1 MMRMIHPGKKA
12 ILNIGSGDGL
22 SVLDYPFFDGT
33 VCCALRANNKLYIL
47 TCSHILTKGN
57 YANYDGYLQQP
68 FPAVEQ
74 PVPTPLGTW
83 AYALLNEEFD
93 IALVEPSPEQ
103 VARLAPASGF
113 NQARI
118 VDNDDVVQRTAVTM
132 LGYKSGTQRGEVV
145 QTGAKSNFTYGS
157 QELEL
162 TNLITV
168 GNPVSAT
175 VYQPISQPGDSGA
188 IIYDD
193 NGYAL
198 GMVMGCD
205 EHFTYAI
212 PMQNILEQLNMTIY

>member
-1 MMRMIHPGKKA
+1 MRMMNGGKKT
-12 ILNIGSGDGL
+12 ILNMGPGDGL

-33 VCCALRANNKLYIL
+33 MCCALRGNNKLYIL

-57 YANYDGYLQQP
+57 YANYGGYLQQP

-74 PVPTPLGTW
+74 PVPEPLGTW

-103 VARLAPASGF
+103 VAKLVPAQGF
-113 NQARI
+113 SQPRI
-118 VDNDDVVQRTAVTM
+118 VDNDDAVQRTAVTM

-145 QTGAKSNFTYGS
+145 QITAKSSFTYGN
-157 QELEL
+157 QDLEL
-162 TNLITV
+162 TNLIKV
-168 GNPVSAT
+168 GNPVSET
-175 VYQPISQPGDSGA
+175 VFQPISQPGDSGA

-198 GMVMGCD
+198 GMVMGSD
-205 EHFTYAI
+205 EQFTYAI
-212 PMQNILEQLNMTIY
+212 PMQNILDLLNMTIY